1 MQENKASYLGEL
13 SIWRLLYKQGL
24 PASIGIL
31 VLSLNIVIDTMFVGN
46 FIGPDAIGAIN
57 VVLPIAFFISA
68 LGLAIGV
75 GGGSIISRALGA
87 NDFSLANRTFGNQVT
102 LTFLLTAVMAV
113 FGLVFTETLIPIFGG
128 KGSLYGLAETY
139 YKIVLYGV
147 PIQGLVMMG
156 NNVMRAEGNPKNAMI
171 AMIIPSV
178 TNLLMD
184 YILIVHYD
192 FGMAGAGWATVSS
205 YILSVVYIGWY
216 YLSGTSQV
224 RVRWRYLKLRW
235 KVVKEVIALGTV
247 TLARQ
252 AMVSVTYLML
262 NNILFSLGGET
273 SVTVYGIIG
282 RMLMFA
288 LFPVIGVTHGFL
300 PIAGYNYGAKLFGRV
315 KETIWKAIL
324 AACGLGLLVFLF
336 IGFYPETIVSA
347 FTQDATLLEKT
358 PNAMRIVFAATPIIG
373 IQLIGAAY
381 FQAVGKAVPALL
393 LTLTRQGFFF
403 IPLLFILPNYYGE
416 LGVWLSFPLSDL
428 ISTIVT
434 GLYMR
439 REVRRKLLVK

>member
-1 MQENKASYLGEL
+1 MRENKSSYLGEL

-87 NDFSLANRTFGNQVT
+87 NNPSLANRTFGNQIT
-102 LTFLLTAVMAV
+102 LTFLLTAALAV
-113 FGLVFTETLIPIFGG
+113 VGLVFTETLIPMFGG
-128 KGSLYGLAETY
+128 KGELYGLAKIY
-139 YKIVLYGV
+139 YQIVLYGV

-156 NNVMRAEGNPKNAMI
+156 NNVMRAEGKPRNAMI

-192 FGMAGAGWATVSS
+192 YGMAGAGWATVSS
-205 YILSVVYIGWY
+205 YVLSIIYIGWY
-216 YLSGTSQV
+216 YLSGESAV
-224 RVRWRYLKLRW
+224 HVKWMYLKLQW
-235 KVVKEVIALGTV
+235 EVVKEIIALGTV

-288 LFPVIGVTHGFL
+288 LFPVIGITHGFL
-300 PIAGYNYGAKLFGRV
+300 PIAGYNYGAKLYDRV
-315 KETIWKAIL
+315 KESIWKAIL

-336 IGFYPETIVSA
+336 IGFYPTAIVSA
-347 FTQDATLLEKT
+347 FTQDAILLEKT

-403 IPLLFILPNYYGE
+403 IPLLLILPNYYGE
-416 LGVWLSFPLSDL
+416 LGVWISFPLSDL
-428 ISTIVT
+428 ISTVVT

-439 REVRRKLLVK
+439 KEVIRRLLGK